1 MSKIRREVLS
11 FYSFLVTMIPFSS
24 HNIKKAVSVMRIL
37 LLNDNPVV
45 RKLVALS
52 AQKTK
57 DDLSVVWSVD
67 EIEHD
72 VYDLVIVDDA
82 YYSDEIM
89 AALNDKIT
97 YKTNLLMATRGNAI
111 PAGFDKVINK
121 PFLPTDLV
129 ELFVNIEKSLP
140 SATEPLIKEEEEVI
154 SAPTIELDTLMDD
167 LDESEDMLLGLEDD
181 VDFGEEESDDLLD
194 FETLDSLDDEL
205 LEGAKTNI
213 LDHEEVQELQ
223 GLLEDTD
230 TLDEDDELSIEGLSL
245 DDEEAAII
253 DTPTIEKMDDLSF
266 DTLDENGFD
275 DLLLEGLD
283 GLDMDEN
290 AEDLKAEDELLD
302 DALFDDLVMD
312 DLKSE
317 ELDSFEEPMPIE
329 QDDTEESLENLPLIE
344 EDDVPALASDLL
356 SDDEFDDLEQQ
367 IQDAVGELDL
377 DDLESTFEETD
388 LEEFELDGLDSL
400 DGLEGI
406 DEREM
411 KLAVGESVEEELSIR
426 VGSGEHSS
434 LDAEAL
440 NEAMGKPSKIELDDQ
455 DTLDTPVLAAQTE
468 KKGSPSEGM
477 EALQALLKA
486 LSNDDVAASL
496 KGLNISININFG
508 NEK

>member
-1 MSKIRREVLS
+1 
-11 FYSFLVTMIPFSS
+11 MIPFSPY
-24 HNIKKAVSVMRIL
+24 NIKKAVSVMRIL

-67 EIEHD
+67 EIEYTA
-72 VYDLVIVDDA
+72 YDLVIVDDA
-82 YYSDEIM
+82 YCSDEIM
-89 AALNDKIT
+89 AALSEKIT

-140 SATEPLIKEEEEVI
+140 SATEPLLKEEEKVI
-154 SAPTIELDTLMDD
+154 NVPTIELDTLMDD
-167 LDESEDMLLGLEDD
+167 LDDSEDVLLGLEDD
-181 VDFGEEESDDLLD
+181 VDFDEEESSDLLD
-194 FETLDSLDDEL
+194 FETLDSLDDEM
-205 LEGAKTNI
+205 LEGTKTNI

-230 TLDEDDELSIEGLSL
+230 TFDEDELSIEGLSL
-245 DDEEAAII
+245 DDEEAAVF

-275 DLLLEGLD
+275 DILLEGLD
-283 GLDMDEN
+283 GLEMDDST
-290 AEDLKAEDELLD
+290 EDLKPEDELLD
-302 DALFDDLVMD
+302 DALFDDLMMD

-317 ELDSFEEPMPIE
+317 ELDGLEELMPIE
-329 QDDTEESLENLPLIE
+329 EDESLENLSLIE
-344 EDDVPALASDLL
+344 ENDVPELESDLL

-367 IQDAVGELDL
+367 IQDAVGELNL
-377 DDLESTFEETD
+377 DDLESTLEETD
-388 LEEFELDGLDSL
+388 LEEFELDGLGSFDGVDEL
-400 DGLEGI
+400 DGI

-411 KLAVGESVEEELSIR
+411 KIAVGESVEEELSIR

-440 NEAMGKPSKIELDDQ
+440 SEAMGKSSKMELDDQ

-468 KKGSPSEGM
+468 KKSPPSEGM

-486 LSNDDVAASL
+486 LSNDEVAASL

>member
-1 MSKIRREVLS
+1 
-11 FYSFLVTMIPFSS
+11 
-24 HNIKKAVSVMRIL
+24 MRIL

-67 EIEHD
+67 EIEHE

-89 AALNDKIT
+89 TALNDKIT

-140 SATEPLIKEEEEVI
+140 STTEPLVKEEEKVNN
-154 SAPTIELDTLMDD
+154 APTIELDTLMDD
-167 LDESEDMLLGLEDD
+167 MDESEDLLLGLEDTVGFD
-181 VDFGEEESDDLLD
+181 EEESDDLLD

-205 LEGAKTNI
+205 LEGTKTNI

-230 TLDEDDELSIEGLSL
+230 MFDDEDDFTIEGLSL
-245 DDEEAAII
+245 DDEGAAVI
-253 DTPTIEKMDDLSF
+253 DAPTIETMDDLGF

-275 DLLLEGLD
+275 DILLEGLD
-283 GLDMDEN
+283 GLEMDDR
-290 AEDLKAEDELLD
+290 AEEELKAEDELLD
-302 DALFDDLVMD
+302 DALFDDLMMD
-312 DLKSE
+312 
-317 ELDSFEEPMPIE
+317 ELQPERLESFDALMPIE
-329 QDDTEESLENLPLIE
+329 DDDAEENLEDLPLIE
-344 EDDVPALASDLL
+344 EDVPELESDLL

-367 IQDAVGELDL
+367 IQDAVSELDM
-377 DDLESTFEETD
+377 DDLESTLEETD
-388 LEEFELDGLDSL
+388 LEEFELDGLGSFDGVDEL
-400 DGLEGI
+400 DGI

-440 NEAMGKPSKIELDDQ
+440 SEAMGKSSKIEIEDQ
-455 DTLDTPVLAAQTE
+455 DILEAPALATQTE
-468 KKGSPSEGM
+468 KKSSSSEGM

>member
-1 MSKIRREVLS
+1 
-11 FYSFLVTMIPFSS
+11 
-24 HNIKKAVSVMRIL
+24 MRIL

-67 EIEHD
+67 EIEHNA
-72 VYDLVIVDDA
+72 YDLVIIDDA
-82 YYSDEIM
+82 YYSDDIM
-89 AALNDKIT
+89 AALREKIT

-129 ELFVNIEKSLP
+129 ELFANIEKSLP
-140 SATEPLIKEEEEVI
+140 STSSVIEPVEEEEKEIEEEINV
-154 SAPTIELDTLMDD
+154 PTIELDTLMDD
-167 LDESEDMLLGLEDD
+167 LDESEDVLVGLEDNM
-181 VDFGEEESDDLLD
+181 DFSEEVSDDLLD
-194 FETLDSLDDEL
+194 LETLGAFDDEL
-205 LEGAKTNI
+205 LEGTKTNI

-230 TLDEDDELSIEGLSL
+230 TFDEDEEFNMEGLNLDDELP
-245 DDEEAAII
+245 EAV
-253 DTPTIEKMDDLSF
+253 DTPAIEPMDDLSL
-266 DTLDENGFD
+266 DTLDNNKFD
-275 DLLLEGLD
+275 DILLEGLE
-283 GLDMDEN
+283 LDEGTDE
-290 AEDLKAEDELLD
+290 ADAEDELLD
-302 DALFDDLVMD
+302 AGLLDDLMMDEIDEPIEEVKSEDELLDTASLD
-312 DLKSE
+312 DLIMDELELE
-317 ELDSFEEPMPIE
+317 ELEGLDEPIAAK
-329 QDDTEESLENLPLIE
+329 DDATESLESLPLIE
-344 EDDVPALASDLL
+344 EEDALALL

-367 IQDAVGELDL
+367 IQDAVSELDL
-377 DDLESTFEETD
+377 DDLETTLEETD
-388 LEEFELDGLDSL
+388 LEEFGLDELDSFDGMDELD
-400 DGLEGI
+400 GI

-440 NEAMGKPSKIELDDQ
+440 SEAMGKSSKMEIENE
-455 DTLDTPVLAAQTE
+455 DTFETPVLATE
-468 KKGSPSEGM
+468 KEIKSSPAEGM

-486 LSNDDVAASL
+486 LSNEDVAASL